1 LKSKTSS
8 LVFFLGAWS
17 CAADPEWDDKEYD
30 EGPHSQTNYSLEFM
44 QEVVDF
50 ADAKE
55 KNGKRRRSWKTVH
68 NRYKTI
74 LNQGYINR
82 FRTYVEGHGSKRQKT
97 ENVDEIV
104 YKKFVEAREL
114 SLPVHD
120 LDIQRWALQAAHET
134 QLESFLASDH
144 WLLNFKVHYG
154 LVSRKITNIVTR
166 HEVQNYDVIQNSE
179 KDFLKEF
186 HELLKDY
193 THKQIYNTDQVGIVK
208 ELHST
213 RTLSFVGEKT
223 TYGAVASKN
232 STTHSYTI
240 QPIISLDGTLVG
252 PIYLCLQVKF
262 FAIKRFLLNLIFALY
277 SVIGTKRK
285 DGRNSKKPFISA
297 KKRCYN
303 LFLFRKTYFQ
313 FSGLLAQSLSR
324 SVH

>member
-8 LVFFLGAWS
+8 LVFFLVAWS
-17 CAADPEWDDKEYD
+17 CAADPEWDDKEHD
-30 EGPHSQTNYSLEFM
+30 EGHHSQTNYSLEFM

-120 LDIQRWALQAAHET
+120 LDVQRWALQAAHET

-144 WLLNFKVHYG
+144 
-154 LVSRKITNIVTR
+154 
-166 HEVQNYDVIQNSE
+166 
-179 KDFLKEF
+179 
-186 HELLKDY
+186 
-193 THKQIYNTDQVGIVK
+193 
-208 ELHST
+208 
-213 RTLSFVGEKT
+213 
-223 TYGAVASKN
+223 
-232 STTHSYTI
+232 
-240 QPIISLDGTLVG
+240 
-252 PIYLCLQVKF
+252 
-262 FAIKRFLLNLIFALY
+262 
-277 SVIGTKRK
+277 
-285 DGRNSKKPFISA
+285 
-297 KKRCYN
+297 
-303 LFLFRKTYFQ
+303 
-313 FSGLLAQSLSR
+313 
-324 SVH
+324 